1 MKYLSVPILWQIL
14 SKVFLISLARYHI
27 LQKQCFQ
34 LSLVKECPISRSDFA
49 TFEEKQR
56 TKRRK
61 FHATICREAER
72 KVETAVL
79 SIAERRERKYER
91 KINDPASTLIIPIH
105 KAWYPDTSATSGL
118 IKNDDREGR
127 KLQAAYRPINS
138 TSARPATVS
147 SPRLPLPSFF
157 PLPSRLVFKHRRCKK
172 KTCVI
177 IANFQ
182 LNFPLTTIY
191 DRINRLP
198 GRQTPPIVFTSLLI
212 SPRVHDTFVIL
223 FPFFFFR
230 FNLTDIIENFTRRI
244 YHNVTK
250 ETKLS
255 LLFFFFFWEDEDSRQ
270 VKGTC
275 LWLK

>member
-1 MKYLSVPILWQIL
+1 MENFTPRFHVGKPNTE
-14 SKVFLISLARYHI
+14 
-27 LQKQCFQ
+27 
-34 LSLVKECPISRSDFA
+34 VKASPSRR
-49 TFEEKQR
+49 ERQR
-56 TKRRK
+56 E
-61 FHATICREAER
+61 RE
-72 KVETAVL
+72 
-79 SIAERRERKYER
+79 ERKYER

-147 SPRLPLPSFF
+147 TLLARPPFRFHLVSF
-157 PLPSRLVFKHRRCKK
+157 SSTAVAKKEKK

-198 GRQTPPIVFTSLLI
+198 GRQTIVFYESSHLSAGPWFAI
-212 SPRVHDTFVIL
+212 
-223 FPFFFFR
+223 FFFQPISLKKRDEF
-230 FNLTDIIENFTRRI
+230 II
-244 YHNVTK
+244 TK
-250 ETKLS
+250 DEIKFVS
-255 LLFFFFFWEDEDSRQ
+255 LFFFFFRKRGLFEFKAKMGQGFFAS
-270 VKGTC
+270 KTC
-275 LWLK
+275 L

>member
-1 MKYLSVPILWQIL
+1 MENFTPRFHVGKPNTE
-14 SKVFLISLARYHI
+14 
-27 LQKQCFQ
+27 
-34 LSLVKECPISRSDFA
+34 VKASPSRR
-49 TFEEKQR
+49 ERQR
-56 TKRRK
+56 E
-61 FHATICREAER
+61 RE
-72 KVETAVL
+72 
-79 SIAERRERKYER
+79 ERKYER

-147 SPRLPLPSFF
+147 TLLARPPFRFHLVSF
-157 PLPSRLVFKHRRCKK
+157 SSTAVAKKEKK

-198 GRQTPPIVFTSLLI
+198 GRQTIVFYESSHL
-212 SPRVHDTFVIL
+212 SAGPRFAM
-223 FPFFFFR
+223 FFFS
-230 FNLTDIIENFTRRI
+230 TDIFENFTRRI
-244 YHNVTK
+244 YHNKGDEIKFV
-250 ETKLS
+250 S
-255 LLFFFFFWEDEDSRQ
+255 LFFFFFRKRGLFEFKAKMGQGFFAS
-270 VKGTC
+270 KTC
-275 LWLK
+275 L